1 MNPKLKAA
9 IFWSVLVAAGVVPWL
24 VIMLSPKQIERIP
37 MGTAGFVATALC
49 LVAGYV
55 VLVLITRPNP
65 KEKVAIG
72 FLLIGAFCVWLIVLS
87 RLG

>member
-1 MNPKLKAA
+1 MNPKVKAA
-9 IFWSVLVAAGVVPWL
+9 IFWSVLIAAGVVPWL
-24 VIMLSPKQIERIP
+24 VIMISPKQIGHVP

-49 LVAGYV
+49 VVAGYV
-55 VLVLITRPNP
+55 ILVLLTRPNP

-72 FLLIGAFCVWLIVLS
+72 LLLIGAFCVWLIVLS